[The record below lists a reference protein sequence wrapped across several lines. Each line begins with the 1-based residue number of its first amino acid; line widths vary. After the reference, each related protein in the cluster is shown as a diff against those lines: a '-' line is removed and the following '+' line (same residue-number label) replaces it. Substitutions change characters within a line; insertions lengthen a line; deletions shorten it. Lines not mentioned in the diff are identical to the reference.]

1 MKIRTK
7 TVQLLI
13 IRAVV
18 GITFL
23 QGSTLHGA
31 GDQAGILTLDEY
43 LNQVK
48 AANRDLAVQRATS
61 KASEGK
67 SAESELILA
76 PTVFAS
82 VQRADDRKPE
92 SNPFQGSRAEMLG
105 ASVGVSKVTN
115 FGLAGKISY
124 GMNRVELTGSNPMFV
139 AESKYFEAKPTIEL
153 SQSLWKNGGGRE
165 VNATRELISSQ
176 TEVIKQTE
184 QFKGDMKLMEAE
196 MSFWRLVLARES
208 VRTTKESLSRAQKLR
223 DWTADKVKQQ
233 LADKADLL
241 QTEAAFRG
249 RKLEQQMAEDEERS
263 AGRALNALRGNSAGG
278 EVEKVVQL
286 TAETLARHPSPVR
299 KPGDSRADT
308 QAAMA
313 ATKIAEANL
322 IIQNEKHKPQLDLF
336 ASATLNGKDEGFGQA
351 NKEAISAKYP
361 TTVIGIKL
369 SAPIGAESISK
380 QRAAALAESGVS
392 SLNVDA
398 KKYTEER
405 EWAALAASLE
415 ESRSRV
421 SLANEIAAIQKQRS
435 ATESERHKTGRTT
448 MFQVLMAEQDLA
460 QSELNLIRSQADMLR
475 TIAQMK
481 SFHVT
486 SGEVK

>member
-1 MKIRTK
+1 
-7 TVQLLI
+7 
-13 IRAVV
+13 
-18 GITFL
+18 
-23 QGSTLHGA
+23 
-31 GDQAGILTLDEY
+31 
-43 LNQVK
+43 
-48 AANRDLAVQRATS
+48 
-61 KASEGK
+61 
-67 SAESELILA
+67 
-76 PTVFAS
+76 
-82 VQRADDRKPE
+82 
-92 SNPFQGSRAEMLG
+92 
-105 ASVGVSKVTN
+105 
-115 FGLAGKISY
+115 
-124 GMNRVELTGSNPMFV
+124 
-139 AESKYFEAKPTIEL
+139 
-153 SQSLWKNGGGRE
+153 
-165 VNATRELISSQ
+165 
-176 TEVIKQTE
+176 
-184 QFKGDMKLMEAE
+184 

-435 ATESERHKTGRTT
+435 ATERERHKTGRTT